1 MNKETS
7 HSDARRRH
15 SSSLSSA
22 LLDISITFRFLHPST
37 INLTSIGDSVI
48 PFTHKENHEGKE
60 TANFTA
66 SLEQSFVQFID
77 EMLILL
83 IRFIMDSLKLFSST
97 YKRSLRISTSRP
109 TASDF
114 WFGKQFRYVLADR
127 LNLSVSACELLV
139 NGFVVSHLTWT
150 GIL

>member
-127 LNLSVSACELLV
+127 LNLSVSACELLG

>member
-114 WFGKQFRYVLADR
+114 WFGKQFKVRI
-127 LNLSVSACELLV
+127 
-139 NGFVVSHLTWT
+139 G
-150 GIL
+150 